1 MKNFDVFFFFFL
13 KFNFF
18 RFPRTEPILLDVNE
32 SPDHLDDLIKSH
44 NVVVSLLP
52 WTMHPVVAK
61 RCIAN
66 KTDMVSLKNNFDFLN
81 SLRSLFL
88 RSLPRIVPNKCKHW
102 TKAPKKLESPWSM
115 R

>member
-1 MKNFDVFFFFFL
+1 MLFRDQTDFLCNIANFNFVEIFL
-13 KFNFF
+13 KFNLFF

-52 WTMHPVVAK
+52 WTMHHVVAK

-66 KTDMVSLKNNFDFLN
+66 KTDMVSE
-81 SLRSLFL
+81 RSELQL
-88 RSLPRIVPNKCKHW
+88 
-102 TKAPKKLESPWSM
+102 
-115 R
+115 

>member
-1 MKNFDVFFFFFL
+1 MQFY
-13 KFNFF
+13 F

-44 NVVVSLLP
+44 NIVVSLLP

-66 KTDMVSLKNNFDFLN
+66 KTDMVMFHALWKSTEKFSSFCEFSKMINLGHCLV
-81 SLRSLFL
+81 LY
-88 RSLPRIVPNKCKHW
+88 
-102 TKAPKKLESPWSM
+102 
-115 R
+115 

>member
-1 MKNFDVFFFFFL
+1 MKNFDVFFFFL

-88 RSLPRIVPNKCKHW
+88 GHCLVLYRTNASIGQKRQRSWNHRGQ
-102 TKAPKKLESPWSM
+102 
-115 R
+115 